1 MTDFPKPMPGDRVGF
16 LDFEA
21 VERVGTVTAFVDD
34 ASGCG
39 AGFSG
44 FICWDPITE
53 KYRWG
58 YLSQIT
64 DLNGVATT
72 V

>member
-1 MTDFPKPMPGDRVGF
+1 MTELTIPIPGDRVEF

-21 VERVGTVTAFVDD
+21 VERIGTVTAFVPD

-39 AGFSG
+39 AGFPG
-44 FICWDPITE
+44 FVCWDPITE
-53 KYRWG
+53 SHRWG

-64 DLNGVATT
+64 EINGVAN
-72 V
+72 VS